1 MTTSSAHL
9 TSLLAFIALVLL
21 SSSCRAA
28 HDGQNG
34 EEGDQAREGVV
45 SYTEDYSKVPLPP
58 HTYRLTLPHASPLE
72 DFRVE
77 IVPALPNTN
86 PTHTSIDGRFVPS
99 TQVDVFS
106 SYRYQHG
113 EGIIS
118 AFDKPI
124 EGLDPKPFLYG
135 EPLLLPF
142 RGNKELAITTNDS
155 VRVVYRIWR
164 AMGKATKVSPDS
176 VARKLPP

>member
-21 SSSCRAA
+21 SPGCRAA

-86 PTHTSIDGRFVPS
+86 PTHTSIDGASYPVPRWM
-99 TQVDVFS
+99 S
-106 SYRYQHG
+106 SPPTRYQHG

-142 RGNKELAITTNDS
+142 RGK
-155 VRVVYRIWR
+155 
-164 AMGKATKVSPDS
+164 
-176 VARKLPP
+176 

>member
-21 SSSCRAA
+21 SPGCRAA

-34 EEGDQAREGVV
+34 EEGDQAHEGVV

-77 IVPALPNTN
+77 IVPALPNTD
-86 PTHTSIDGRFVPS
+86 PTHTSIDG
-99 TQVDVFS
+99 
-106 SYRYQHG
+106 
-113 EGIIS
+113 
-118 AFDKPI
+118 
-124 EGLDPKPFLYG
+124 
-135 EPLLLPF
+135 
-142 RGNKELAITTNDS
+142 
-155 VRVVYRIWR
+155 
-164 AMGKATKVSPDS
+164 
-176 VARKLPP
+176 

>member
-1 MTTSSAHL
+1 M
-9 TSLLAFIALVLL
+9 
-21 SSSCRAA
+21 
-28 HDGQNG
+28 
-34 EEGDQAREGVV
+34 
-45 SYTEDYSKVPLPP
+45 
-58 HTYRLTLPHASPLE
+58 
-72 DFRVE
+72 E
-77 IVPALPNTN
+77 IVPALPNTD

-124 EGLDPKPFLYG
+124 EGWILSPSSMVSPSFFPF
-135 EPLLLPF
+135 EV
-142 RGNKELAITTNDS
+142 NKELAITTNDS

-164 AMGKATKVSPDS
+164 AMGKATKGQP
-176 VARKLPP
+176 RLRGQ